1 MVAAG
6 AWQGW
11 QPALPAARDMSTFC
25 STLAMSNR
33 SATTT
38 ASPPPAAGT
47 LDGPQK
53 TAKAVSRTS
62 IRHALTTI
70 VWPRRWLLLLGLFL
84 ISVNRLA
91 GLVLPGASKYL
102 IDDVIGGRNT
112 GLLTVLLLAV
122 AGAVLAQAASSFLLT
137 RLLSV
142 QAQHLI
148 SVLRARIQRH
158 LQRLPVAFFDNNQTG
173 ALVSRVMTD
182 VEGVRNLVG
191 TGLVHLVGGVITAAV
206 AVILLLRISVPMTLF
221 TVIPLAVFAVL
232 SGRAFGFIRPI
243 FRQRG
248 AITAEVTGRL
258 TEALAG
264 IRVVKG
270 FHAEAHEDRVF
281 ARGVE
286 RIFANVRSS
295 LTATSLVTSG
305 GALIMGLSAVLIMG
319 VGGSLILRDAM
330 TVGDFV
336 SFSLYLGFMI
346 APIVQMSRIGTE
358 ITEAFA
364 GLDRM
369 QEVLAQQP
377 EGEEPARTVAL
388 EQVRGDI
395 RFDGVSFGYHASAPV
410 LHEVSL
416 EAPAGTMTA
425 LVGTSGSGKTTIA
438 GLAASF
444 LVPDSGVVSIDGHDL
459 TTVTLDSYRS
469 RLGVVLQDEFL
480 FAGSIRENILFA
492 RPEADAAALRGA
504 VQAAHVDEFSDRFEA
519 GLDTLIG
526 ERGVKLSGGQRQR
539 VALARAIL
547 ADPRVLILDEA
558 TSNLDNES
566 EAFIQQSLAELMVGR
581 TTLVIAH
588 RLSTIRRAD
597 QILVVEE
604 GRIVERGR
612 HHELIAAGGRYQRLY
627 EYQARI

>member
-1 MVAAG
+1 
-6 AWQGW
+6 
-11 QPALPAARDMSTFC
+11 
-25 STLAMSNR
+25 MSNR
-33 SATTT
+33 SAPAT
-38 ASPPPAAGT
+38 ASSPPAGT
-47 LDGPQK
+47 LDGPNR
-53 TAKAVSRTS
+53 TARSVSRAG

-70 VWPRRWLLLLGLFL
+70 VWPRRWLLLLGLLL
-84 ISVNRLA
+84 IAVNRLS

-102 IDDVIGGRNT
+102 IDDVIGNRNT
-112 GLLTVLLLAV
+112 ELLTVLLLAV
-122 AGAVLAQAASSFLLT
+122 AGAVLAQALSSFLLT

-158 LQRLPVAFFDNNQTG
+158 VQRLPVAFFDNNQTG
-173 ALVSRVMTD
+173 ALVSRVMND

-191 TGLVHLVGGVITAAV
+191 TGLVHLVGGVITAVV
-206 AVILLLRISVPMTLF
+206 AVMLLLRISPPMTLF
-221 TVIPLAVFAVL
+221 TVIPLAIFGVTAGRVFGL
-232 SGRAFGFIRPI
+232 IRPI

-258 TEALAG
+258 TESLAG

-305 GALIMGLSAVLIMG
+305 GSLIMGLSAVLIMG

-346 APIVQMSRIGTE
+346 TPIVQMSRIGTE
-358 ITEAFA
+358 MTEAFA

-377 EGEEPARTVAL
+377 EGEEPARTVRL
-388 EQVRGDI
+388 QQVRGDI
-395 RFDGVSFGYHASAPV
+395 RFEGVSFSYQASAPV
-410 LHEVSL
+410 LHDVSL

-425 LVGTSGSGKTTIA
+425 LVGASGSGKTTIA

-444 LVPDSGVVSIDGHDL
+444 LQPDAGVVSIDGHDL
-459 TTVTLDSYRS
+459 ATVTLDSYRS

-480 FAGSIRENILFA
+480 FAGTIRENIKFA
-492 RPEADAAALRGA
+492 RPEADEEAVRAAAR
-504 VQAAHVDEFSDRFEA
+504 AAHVDEFGDRFED

-597 QILVVEE
+597 QILVVED

-612 HHELIAAGGRYQRLY
+612 HDELIAAGGRYQQLY

>member
-1 MVAAG
+1 
-6 AWQGW
+6 
-11 QPALPAARDMSTFC
+11 
-25 STLAMSNR
+25 MSNR
-33 SATTT
+33 SAAT
-38 ASPPPAAGT
+38 T
-47 LDGPQK
+47 LDGPNK
-53 TAKAVSRTS
+53 TIKSVPAASLRRVVSD
-62 IRHALTTI
+62 II
-70 VWPRRWLLLLGLFL
+70 WPRRWLLLLGLAL
-84 ISVNRLA
+84 IVVNRLT

-102 IDDVIGGRNT
+102 IDDVIGGHNT
-112 GLLTVLLLAV
+112 ALLVPLLLAV
-122 AGAVLAQAASSFLLT
+122 GGAVLAQGVSSFLLT

-148 SVLRARIQRH
+148 SILRARVQRH
-158 LQRLPVAFFDNNQTG
+158 LLRLPVAFFDNNQTG

-182 VEGVRNLVG
+182 AEGVRNMVG
-191 TGLVHLVGGVITAAV
+191 TGLVHLVGGALTTVV
-206 AVILLLRISVPMTLF
+206 VLVLLLRISVPMTLYTF
-221 TVIPLAVFAVL
+221 IPLAIFGAVT
-232 SGRAFGFIRPI
+232 GRAFGLIRPI

-258 TEALAG
+258 TEAMAG
-264 IRVVKG
+264 IRVIKG
-270 FHAEAHEDRVF
+270 FHAEQHEERVF
-281 ARGVE
+281 GDGVD
-286 RIFANVRSS
+286 RIFANVRRS

-305 GALIMGLSAVLIMG
+305 GTLIMGLSAVLIMA
-319 VGGSLILRDAM
+319 VGGSLILRGSM
-330 TVGDFV
+330 TIGDFV
-336 SFSLYLGFMI
+336 SFSLYLGIMV

-364 GLDRM
+364 GLDRIE
-369 QEVLAQQP
+369 EVMARPPEGSEPERTVTLAQID
-377 EGEEPARTVAL
+377 GS
-388 EQVRGDI
+388 I
-395 RFDGVSFGYHASAPV
+395 RFEHVSFAYQEGQAV
-410 LHEVSL
+410 LHDVNL
-416 EAPAGTMTA
+416 EAPADTMTA
-425 LVGTSGSGKTTIA
+425 LVGSSGSGKTTIA

-444 LVPDSGVVSIDGHDL
+444 LLPDSGAVSIDGHDMS
-459 TTVTLDSYRS
+459 TVRLDSFR
-469 RLGVVLQDEFL
+469 RHLGVVLQDEFL

-492 RPEADAAALRGA
+492 RPDASEDDLMRA
-504 VQAAHVDEFSDRFEA
+504 VRAAHVIEFSSRLEL

-566 EAFIQQSLAELMVGR
+566 EAFIQESLAQLMVGR

-597 QILVVEE
+597 QILVVEG

-612 HHELIAAGGRYQRLY
+612 HEELIDAGGRYQRLY

>member
-1 MVAAG
+1 
-6 AWQGW
+6 
-11 QPALPAARDMSTFC
+11 
-25 STLAMSNR
+25 MSNR
-33 SATTT
+33 SAAT
-38 ASPPPAAGT
+38 T
-47 LDGPQK
+47 LDGPNK
-53 TAKAVSRTS
+53 TIKSVPAASLRRVVSD
-62 IRHALTTI
+62 II
-70 VWPRRWLLLLGLFL
+70 WPRRWLLLLGLAL
-84 ISVNRLA
+84 IVVNRLT

-102 IDDVIGGRNT
+102 IDDVIGGHNT
-112 GLLTVLLLAV
+112 ALLVPLLLAV
-122 AGAVLAQAASSFLLT
+122 GGAVLAQGVSSFLLT

-148 SVLRARIQRH
+148 SILRARVQRH
-158 LQRLPVAFFDNNQTG
+158 LLRLPVAFFDNNQTG

-182 VEGVRNLVG
+182 AEGVRNMVG
-191 TGLVHLVGGVITAAV
+191 TGLVHLVGGALTTVV
-206 AVILLLRISVPMTLF
+206 VLVLLLRISVPMTLYTF
-221 TVIPLAVFAVL
+221 IPLAIFGAVT
-232 SGRAFGFIRPI
+232 GRAFGLIRPI

-258 TEALAG
+258 TEAMAG
-264 IRVVKG
+264 IRVIKG
-270 FHAEAHEDRVF
+270 FHAEQHEERVF
-281 ARGVE
+281 GDGVD
-286 RIFANVRSS
+286 RIFANVRRS

-305 GALIMGLSAVLIMG
+305 GTLIMGLSAVLIMA
-319 VGGSLILRDAM
+319 VGGSLILRGSM
-330 TVGDFV
+330 TIGDFV
-336 SFSLYLGFMI
+336 SFSLYLGIMV

-364 GLDRM
+364 GLDRIE
-369 QEVLAQQP
+369 EVMARPP
-377 EGEEPARTVAL
+377 EGNEPERTITLARIDGT
-388 EQVRGDI
+388 I
-395 RFDGVSFGYHASAPV
+395 RFDHVSFAYQEGQAV
-410 LHEVSL
+410 LQDISL
-416 EAPAGTMTA
+416 EAPADTMTA
-425 LVGTSGSGKTTIA
+425 LVGSSGSGKTTIA

-444 LVPDSGVVSIDGHDL
+444 LLPDSGAVSIDGHDMS
-459 TTVTLDSYRS
+459 TVRLDSFR
-469 RLGVVLQDEFL
+469 RHLGVVLQDEFL

-492 RPEADAAALRGA
+492 RPDASEDDLTRA
-504 VQAAHVDEFSDRFEA
+504 VRAAHVIEFSSRLEL

-566 EAFIQQSLAELMVGR
+566 EAFIQESLAQLMVGR

-597 QILVVEE
+597 QILVVEG

-612 HHELIAAGGRYQRLY
+612 HEELIAAGGRYQRLY

>member
-1 MVAAG
+1 
-6 AWQGW
+6 
-11 QPALPAARDMSTFC
+11 
-25 STLAMSNR
+25 MSNR
-33 SATTT
+33 NAAT
-38 ASPPPAAGT
+38 T
-47 LDGPQK
+47 LDGPNK
-53 TAKAVSRTS
+53 TIKSVPAASLRRVVSD
-62 IRHALTTI
+62 II
-70 VWPRRWLLLLGLFL
+70 WPRRWLLLLGLAL
-84 ISVNRLA
+84 IVVNRLT

-102 IDDVIGGRNT
+102 LDDVIGDHNT
-112 GLLTVLLLAV
+112 ALLAPLLLAV
-122 AGAVLAQAASSFLLT
+122 GGAVLAQGVSSFLLT

-148 SVLRARIQRH
+148 SILRARVQRH
-158 LQRLPVAFFDNNQTG
+158 LLRLPVAFFDNNQTG

-182 VEGVRNLVG
+182 AEGVRNMVG
-191 TGLVHLVGGVITAAV
+191 TGLVHLVGGALTTVV
-206 AVILLLRISVPMTLF
+206 VLVLLLRISVPMTLYTF
-221 TVIPLAVFAVL
+221 IPLAIFGAVT
-232 SGRAFGFIRPI
+232 GRAFGLIRPI

-258 TEALAG
+258 TESMAG
-264 IRVVKG
+264 IRVIKG
-270 FHAEAHEDRVF
+270 FHAEPHEERVF
-281 ARGVE
+281 GDGVD
-286 RIFANVRSS
+286 RIFANVRRS

-305 GALIMGLSAVLIMG
+305 GTLIMGLSAVLIMA
-319 VGGSLILRDAM
+319 VGGSLILRGSM
-330 TVGDFV
+330 TIGDFV
-336 SFSLYLGFMI
+336 SFSLYLGIMV

-364 GLDRM
+364 GLDRIE
-369 QEVLAQQP
+369 EVMARQP
-377 EGEEPARTVAL
+377 EGSEPERTVAL
-388 EQVRGDI
+388 ARVDGSI
-395 RFDGVSFGYHASAPV
+395 RFEHVSFAYQEGQAV
-410 LHEVSL
+410 LHDVNL
-416 EAPAGTMTA
+416 EAPADTMTA
-425 LVGTSGSGKTTIA
+425 LVGSSGSGKTTIA

-444 LVPDSGVVSIDGHDL
+444 LLPDSGTVSIDGHDL
-459 TTVTLDSYRS
+459 TSVRLDSFR
-469 RLGVVLQDEFL
+469 RHLGVVLQDEFL

-492 RPEADAAALRGA
+492 RPDASEDDLTRA
-504 VQAAHVDEFSDRFEA
+504 VRAAHVIEFSSRLEL

-566 EAFIQQSLAELMVGR
+566 EAFIQESLAQLMVGR

-597 QILVVEE
+597 QILVVEG

-612 HHELIAAGGRYQRLY
+612 HEELIDAGGRYQRLY

>member
-1 MVAAG
+1 
-6 AWQGW
+6 
-11 QPALPAARDMSTFC
+11 
-25 STLAMSNR
+25 MSNR
-33 SATTT
+33 SATAT
-38 ASPPPAAGT
+38 ASPPPSAGT
-47 LDGPQK
+47 LDGPHK
-53 TAKAVSRTS
+53 TAKSVSRTS
-62 IRHALTTI
+62 ISHALTTI
-70 VWPRRWLLLLGLFL
+70 IWPRRWLLLLGLLL
-84 ISVNRLA
+84 ITINRLS

-102 IDDVIGGRNT
+102 IDDVIGNRNT

-122 AGAVLAQAASSFLLT
+122 AGAVLAQAVSSFLLT

-148 SVLRARIQRH
+148 SVLRARVQRH
-158 LQRLPVAFFDNNQTG
+158 VQRLSVAFFDNNQTG

-191 TGLVHLVGGVITAAV
+191 TGLVHLVGGAITAVV
-206 AVILLLRISVPMTLF
+206 AVVLLLRISAPMTLF
-221 TVIPLAVFAVL
+221 TVIPLTAFAVV
-232 SGRAFGFIRPI
+232 SGRVFGLIRPI

-258 TEALAG
+258 TESLAG

-336 SFSLYLGFMI
+336 SFSLYLGLMI

-358 ITEAFA
+358 MTEAFA

-369 QEVLAQQP
+369 QEVLAQQR

-388 EQVRGDI
+388 EQIRGDI
-395 RFDGVSFGYHASAPV
+395 RFERVSFSYQASAPV

-416 EAPAGTMTA
+416 KAPAGTMTA
-425 LVGTSGSGKTTIA
+425 LVGASGSGKTTIA

-444 LVPDSGVVSIDGHDL
+444 LQPDSGVVSIDGHDL
-459 TTVTLDSYRS
+459 ATVTLDSYRS

-480 FAGSIRENILFA
+480 FAGTIRDNILFA
-492 RPEADAAALRGA
+492 RPEADAAALRAA
-504 VQAAHVDEFSDRFEA
+504 VQAAHVDEFSDRLEA

-612 HHELIAAGGRYQRLY
+612 HDELIAAGGRYQQLY

>member
-1 MVAAG
+1 
-6 AWQGW
+6 
-11 QPALPAARDMSTFC
+11 
-25 STLAMSNR
+25 MSNR
-33 SATTT
+33 SASAT
-38 ASPPPAAGT
+38 ASPPPAGT
-47 LDGPQK
+47 LDGPNR
-53 TAKAVSRTS
+53 TARSVSRAS
-62 IRHALTTI
+62 VRHALTTI
-70 VWPRRWLLLLGLFL
+70 VWPRRWLLLLGLLL
-84 ISVNRLA
+84 IAVNRLS

-102 IDDVIGGRNT
+102 IDDVIGNRNT
-112 GLLTVLLLAV
+112 ELLTVLLLAV

-158 LQRLPVAFFDNNQTG
+158 VQRLPVAFFDNNQTG

-191 TGLVHLVGGVITAAV
+191 TGLVHLVGGVITAVV
-206 AVILLLRISVPMTLF
+206 AVILLLRISPPMTLF
-221 TVIPLAVFAVL
+221 TVIPLAIFGVTAGRVFGL
-232 SGRAFGFIRPI
+232 IRPI

-258 TEALAG
+258 TESLAG

-305 GALIMGLSAVLIMG
+305 GSLIMGLSAVLIMG

-358 ITEAFA
+358 MTEAFA

-377 EGEEPARTVAL
+377 EGEEPARGVTL
-388 EQVRGDI
+388 QQVRGDI
-395 RFDGVSFGYHASAPV
+395 RFEHVSFSYQASAPV
-410 LHEVSL
+410 LHDVSL

-425 LVGTSGSGKTTIA
+425 LVGASGSGKTTVA
-438 GLAASF
+438 GLVASF
-444 LVPDSGVVSIDGHDL
+444 LQPDAGVVSIDGHDL
-459 TTVTLDSYRS
+459 ATVTLDSYRS

-480 FAGSIRENILFA
+480 FAGTIRENILFA
-492 RPEADAAALRGA
+492 RPEADEEAVRAAVR
-504 VQAAHVDEFSDRFEA
+504 AAHVDEFSDRFEN

-597 QILVVEE
+597 QILVVED

-612 HHELIAAGGRYQRLY
+612 HDELIAAGGRYQQLY

>member
-1 MVAAG
+1 
-6 AWQGW
+6 
-11 QPALPAARDMSTFC
+11 MS
-25 STLAMSNR
+25 SR
-33 SATTT
+33 SATT
-38 ASPPPAAGT
+38 SPAGA
-47 LDGPQK
+47 LDGPRK
-53 TAKAVSRTS
+53 TARSGSAVS
-62 IRHALTTI
+62 IRHVLTTV

-84 ISVNRLA
+84 IGVNRLA

-102 IDDVIGGRNT
+102 IDDVIGNRNT
-112 GLLTVLLLAV
+112 ALLTVLLLAV
-122 AGAVLAQAASSFLLT
+122 AGAVLAQAGSSFLLT

-142 QAQHLI
+142 QGQRLI
-148 SVLRARIQRH
+148 AVLRARIQRH
-158 LQRLPVAFFDNNQTG
+158 VQRLPVAFFDNNQTG

-191 TGLVHLVGGVITAAV
+191 TGLVHLAGGAITAVV
-206 AVILLLRISVPMTLF
+206 AVILLLRISVPMTLY
-221 TVIPLAVFAVL
+221 TVIPLAVFGL
-232 SGRAFGFIRPI
+232 LTGRTFALVRPI
-243 FRQRG
+243 HRRRW

-258 TEALAG
+258 TESLAG

-270 FHAEAHEDRVF
+270 FRAEAHEERAF

-286 RIFANVRSS
+286 RIFATVRSS
-295 LTATSLVTSG
+295 LTATSLVTSA
-305 GALIMGLSAVLIMG
+305 GALIMGLGAVLIMG
-319 VGGSLILRDAM
+319 VGGSLILRGAM

-336 SFSLYLGFMI
+336 AFSLYLGFMT
-346 APIVQMSRIGTE
+346 APIVQMGRIGTE
-358 ITEAFA
+358 LTEAFA

-369 QEVLAQQP
+369 QEILAQQP
-377 EGEEPARTVAL
+377 EGEEPGRTAAL
-388 EQVRGDI
+388 ESVRGDI
-395 RFDGVSFGYHASAPV
+395 RFDRVSFGYHPGAPV

-416 EAPAGTMTA
+416 KAPAGTMTA

-459 TTVTLDSYRS
+459 ATVVLDSYRR

-480 FAGSIRENILFA
+480 FAGTIRENLLFA
-492 RPEADAAALRGA
+492 RPEADEAALRAA
-504 VQAAHVDEFSDRFEA
+504 VRAAHVDEFSDRFEA
-519 GLDTLIG
+519 GLDTVIG

-558 TSNLDNES
+558 TSSLDNES
-566 EAFIQQSLAELMVGR
+566 EAFIQHSLAELMAGR

-612 HHELIAAGGRYQRLY
+612 HDELIAAGGRYQRLY

>member
-1 MVAAG
+1 
-6 AWQGW
+6 
-11 QPALPAARDMSTFC
+11 
-25 STLAMSNR
+25 MSNR
-33 SATTT
+33 PSPAT
-38 ASPPPAAGT
+38 ASPPPAGT
-47 LDGPQK
+47 LDGPNR
-53 TAKAVSRTS
+53 TARPISRAS
-62 IRHALTTI
+62 MRHALSTI
-70 VWPRRWLLLLGLFL
+70 VWPRRWMLLLGLLL
-84 ISVNRLA
+84 IAVNRLS

-102 IDDVIGGRNT
+102 IDDVIGNRNT
-112 GLLTVLLLAV
+112 ELLTVLLLAV

-148 SVLRARIQRH
+148 SVLRARLQRH
-158 LQRLPVAFFDNNQTG
+158 MQRLPVAFFDNNQTG
-173 ALVSRVMTD
+173 ALVSRVMSD

-191 TGLVHLVGGVITAAV
+191 TGLVHLIGGAITAVV
-206 AVILLLRISVPMTLF
+206 AVILLLRISAPMTLF
-221 TVIPLAVFAVL
+221 TVIPLALFGVL
-232 SGRAFGFIRPI
+232 AGRTFGLIRPI

-248 AITAEVTGRL
+248 AINAEVTGRL
-258 TEALAG
+258 TESLAG

-270 FHAEAHEDRVF
+270 FHAEEHEDRVF

-286 RIFANVRSS
+286 RIFANVRRS

-305 GALIMGLSAVLIMG
+305 GSLIMGLSAVLIMG

-358 ITEAFA
+358 LTEAFA

-369 QEVLAQQP
+369 QEVLSQQP
-377 EGEEPARTVAL
+377 EGTEPGRTVVL
-388 EQVRGDI
+388 QEVRGDI
-395 RFDGVSFGYHASAPV
+395 RFEQVSFSYRASAPV
-410 LHEVSL
+410 LYDVSL
-416 EAPAGTMTA
+416 EAAAGTMTA
-425 LVGTSGSGKTTIA
+425 LVGASGSGKTTIA

-444 LVPDSGVVSIDGHDL
+444 LQPDSGVVSIDGHDL
-459 TTVTLDSYRS
+459 ATITLDSYRS

-480 FAGSIRENILFA
+480 FAGTIRENILFA
-492 RPEADAAALRGA
+492 RPEADAAAVRAA
-504 VQAAHVDEFSDRFEA
+504 VRAAHVDEFSDRFED

-597 QILVVEE
+597 QIVVVED

-612 HHELIAAGGRYQRLY
+612 HDELIAAGGRYQELY

>member
-1 MVAAG
+1 M
-6 AWQGW
+6 
-11 QPALPAARDMSTFC
+11 
-25 STLAMSNR
+25 
-33 SATTT
+33 
-38 ASPPPAAGT
+38 
-47 LDGPQK
+47 
-53 TAKAVSRTS
+53 
-62 IRHALTTI
+62 
-70 VWPRRWLLLLGLFL
+70 
-84 ISVNRLA
+84 
-91 GLVLPGASKYL
+91 
-102 IDDVIGGRNT
+102 
-112 GLLTVLLLAV
+112 
-122 AGAVLAQAASSFLLT
+122 
-137 RLLSV
+137 
-142 QAQHLI
+142 
-148 SVLRARIQRH
+148 
-158 LQRLPVAFFDNNQTG
+158 QRLPVAFFDNNQTG
-173 ALVSRVMTD
+173 SLVSRVMTD

-191 TGLVHLVGGVITAAV
+191 TGLVHLVGGAITAVV
-206 AVILLLRISVPMTLF
+206 AVFLLLRISAPMTLF
-221 TVIPLAVFAVL
+221 TVIPLAVFAVVA
-232 SGRAFGFIRPI
+232 GRVFGLIRPI

-248 AITAEVTGRL
+248 AINAEVTGRL
-258 TEALAG
+258 TESLAG

-270 FHAEAHEDRVF
+270 FHAEEHEDRVF

-305 GALIMGLSAVLIMG
+305 GSLIMGLSAVLIMG

-358 ITEAFA
+358 MTEAFA

-369 QEVLAQQP
+369 QEVLEQRP
-377 EGEEPARTVAL
+377 EGEEPARTVTL
-388 EQVRGDI
+388 QQVRGDI
-395 RFDGVSFGYHASAPV
+395 RFERVSFSYQASAPV
-410 LHEVSL
+410 LHDVSL

-425 LVGTSGSGKTTIA
+425 LVGASGSGKTTIA

-444 LVPDSGVVSIDGHDL
+444 LQPDSGVVSIDGHDL
-459 TTVTLDSYRS
+459 ATVTLDSYRS

-480 FAGSIRENILFA
+480 FAGTIRENIMFA
-492 RPEADAAALRGA
+492 RPEADQAAVRAA
-504 VQAAHVDEFSDRFEA
+504 VRAAHVDEFGDRFED

-604 GRIVERGR
+604 GRVVERGR
-612 HHELIAAGGRYQRLY
+612 HDELIAAGGRYQQLY

>member
-1 MVAAG
+1 
-6 AWQGW
+6 
-11 QPALPAARDMSTFC
+11 
-25 STLAMSNR
+25 MSNR
-33 SATTT
+33 PAPAT
-38 ASPPPAAGT
+38 ASSPPAGT
-47 LDGPQK
+47 LDGPNR
-53 TAKAVSRTS
+53 TARSVSRAG
-62 IRHALTTI
+62 IRHALTSI
-70 VWPRRWLLLLGLFL
+70 VWPRRWLLLLGLLL
-84 ISVNRLA
+84 IAVNRLS

-102 IDDVIGGRNT
+102 IDDVIGNRNT
-112 GLLTVLLLAV
+112 ELLTVLLLAV

-158 LQRLPVAFFDNNQTG
+158 VQRLPVAFFDNNQTG
-173 ALVSRVMTD
+173 ALVSRVMND

-191 TGLVHLVGGVITAAV
+191 TGLVHLVGGVITAVV
-206 AVILLLRISVPMTLF
+206 AVILLLRISPPMTLF
-221 TVIPLAVFAVL
+221 TVIPLAIFGVTAGRVFGL
-232 SGRAFGFIRPI
+232 IRPI

-258 TEALAG
+258 TESLAG

-358 ITEAFA
+358 MTEAFA

-388 EQVRGDI
+388 QQVRGDI
-395 RFDGVSFGYHASAPV
+395 RFEGVSFSYQASAPV
-410 LHEVSL
+410 LHDVSL

-425 LVGTSGSGKTTIA
+425 LVGASGSGKTTIA
-438 GLAASF
+438 GLTASF
-444 LVPDSGVVSIDGHDL
+444 LQPDAGVVSIDGHDL
-459 TTVTLDSYRS
+459 ATVTLDSYRS

-480 FAGSIRENILFA
+480 FAGTIRENILFA
-492 RPEADAAALRGA
+492 RPEADEEAVRAAAR
-504 VQAAHVDEFSDRFEA
+504 AAHVDEFGDRFED

-597 QILVVEE
+597 QILVVED

-612 HHELIAAGGRYQRLY
+612 HDELIAAGGRYQQLY

>member
-1 MVAAG
+1 MSSRSASSTAAG
-6 AWQGW
+6 A
-11 QPALPAARDMSTFC
+11 
-25 STLAMSNR
+25 
-33 SATTT
+33 
-38 ASPPPAAGT
+38 
-47 LDGPQK
+47 LDGPRR
-53 TAKAVSRTS
+53 TARAGSGVS
-62 IRHALTTI
+62 IRHVLTTI
-70 VWPRRWLLLLGLFL
+70 VWPRRWLLLLGLLL
-84 ISVNRLA
+84 IGVNRLA

-102 IDDVIGGRNT
+102 IDDVIGNRDT
-112 GLLTVLLLAV
+112 ALLTVLLLAV
-122 AGAVLAQAASSFLLT
+122 AGAVLAQAVSSFLLT

-142 QAQHLI
+142 QGQHLI
-148 SVLRARIQRH
+148 AVLRKRIQRH
-158 LQRLPVAFFDNNQTG
+158 VQRLPVAFFDDNQTG

-191 TGLVHLVGGVITAAV
+191 TGLVHLVGGALTAAV
-206 AVILLLRISVPMTLF
+206 AVVLLVRISAPMTLF
-221 TVIPLAVFAVL
+221 TVIPLAVFGL
-232 SGRAFGFIRPI
+232 LTGRAFALVRPI
-243 FRQRG
+243 HRRRR

-258 TEALAG
+258 TESLAG

-270 FHAEAHEDRVF
+270 FRAEDHEEQAF

-286 RIFANVRSS
+286 RIFTTIRSS
-295 LTATSLVTSG
+295 LTITSLVTSG
-305 GALIMGLSAVLIMG
+305 GALVMGLGAVLIMG
-319 VGGSLILRDAM
+319 VGGSLILRGAM

-336 SFSLYLGFMI
+336 AFSLYLGFMT
-346 APIVQMSRIGTE
+346 APIVQMGRIGTE
-358 ITEAFA
+358 LTEAFA

-369 QEVLAQQP
+369 QEVLAQRP
-377 EGEEPARTVAL
+377 EGEEPGRTVAL
-388 EQVRGDI
+388 DRVRGDL
-395 RFDGVSFGYHASAPV
+395 RFDRVSFGYHAGSPV

-416 EAPAGTMTA
+416 AAPAGTMTA

-444 LVPDSGVVSIDGHDL
+444 LKPDAGVVSIDGHDL
-459 TTVTLDSYRS
+459 TTVALDSYRS

-480 FAGSIRENILFA
+480 FAGTIRENVLFA
-492 RPEADAAALRGA
+492 RPDAGEAALHAA
-504 VQAAHVDEFSDRFEA
+504 VQAAHVHEFCDRFDA
-519 GLDTLIG
+519 GLDTVIG

-558 TSNLDNES
+558 TSSLDNES
-566 EAFIQQSLAELMVGR
+566 EAFIQHSLAQLMVGR

-612 HHELIAAGGRYQRLY
+612 HDELIAAGGRYQQLY